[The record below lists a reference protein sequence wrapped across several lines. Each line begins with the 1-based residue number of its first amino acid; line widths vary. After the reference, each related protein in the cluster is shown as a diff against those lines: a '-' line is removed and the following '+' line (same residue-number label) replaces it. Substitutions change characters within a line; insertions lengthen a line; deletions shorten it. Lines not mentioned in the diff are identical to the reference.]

1 LHGGGNFEKESHIM
15 DRKFEVGKWGKKKK
29 KRKDITKWVKPC
41 RIRLHN
47 E

>member
-1 LHGGGNFEKESHIM
+1 LHGGGNFEKESHTM
-15 DRKFEVGKWGKKKK
+15 DRKFEVGKWEK
-29 KRKDITKWVKPC
+29 KRKRKEKERRYQMGE